1 LITSNQSWTEV
12 RVTFRLGLP
21 RDELKSQRTVGC
33 ETADTQLANPEGETK
48 MTTLKTMLVSLV
60 ALISLGSVATSA
72 WAGDVKGK
80 VAVQGLRSP
89 QDIAVYI
96 DSVPGKTFPAPAD
109 HIFVDQA
116 RLAFAPHAVVVPPC
130 TTVEFKNDDTV
141 GHNVYWPA
149 INHDKKMAHN
159 MGTWPQGLSKPFT
172 FTTVGDVP
180 LLCNVHPEMS
190 GHIFVVPTPY
200 FALTDKEGTF
210 TIRNV
215 PPGQYTLK
223 TMSDSAKPTTQAV
236 AVGAGAVSVSLTVM
250 K

>member
-1 LITSNQSWTEV
+1 MKTL
-12 RVTFRLGLP
+12 RVTLALVTASIGLG
-21 RDELKSQRTVGC
+21 V
-33 ETADTQLANPEGETK
+33 LA
-48 MTTLKTMLVSLV
+48 S
-60 ALISLGSVATSA
+60 SA

-80 VAVQGLRSP
+80 ISVQGLHSP

-96 DSVPGKTFPAPAD
+96 DSVPGKIFAPPAE

-116 RLAFAPHAVVVPPC
+116 HLAFAPHAVVVLQGS
-130 TTVEFKNDDTV
+130 TVEFKNDDTV

-172 FTTVGDVP
+172 FNTVGDVP

-190 GHIFVVPTPY
+190 GHVFVVPTPY
-200 FALTDKEGTF
+200 YALTDKEGSF
-210 TIRNV
+210 TIKNV

-223 TMSDSAKPTTQAV
+223 TLSDSPKQATQPV
-236 AVGAGAVSVSLTVM
+236 AVGAGAVSVNLTVTR
-250 K
+250 

>member
-1 LITSNQSWTEV
+1 MLKMSFMSLTASIT
-12 RVTFRLGLP
+12 LGL
-21 RDELKSQRTVGC
+21 
-33 ETADTQLANPEGETK
+33 LA
-48 MTTLKTMLVSLV
+48 S
-60 ALISLGSVATSA
+60 SA
-72 WAGDVKGK
+72 WAGDLKGK

-89 QDIAVYI
+89 EDIAVYI
-96 DSVPGKTFPAPAD
+96 DSVPGKTFSPPTN

-116 RLAFAPHAVVVPPC
+116 HLAFAPHAVVVLQG

-149 INHDKKMAHN
+149 ISHDHKMAHN

-172 FTTVGDVP
+172 FTAVGDVP

-200 FALTDKEGTF
+200 FALTDREGSF
-210 TIRNV
+210 TIKNV

-223 TMSDSAKPTTQAV
+223 TMSESAKPTTQAV
-236 AVGAGAVSVSLTVM
+236 AVGAGAVSVTLTVM

>member
-1 LITSNQSWTEV
+1 MTML
-12 RVTFRLGLP
+12 
-21 RDELKSQRTVGC
+21 
-33 ETADTQLANPEGETK
+33 K
-48 MTTLKTMLVSLV
+48 MTTMSIVTSM
-60 ALISLGSVATSA
+60 SLGLLVNSA
-72 WAGDVKGK
+72 WAGDVRGK
-80 VAVQGLRSP
+80 VSVQGLRSP

-96 DSVPGKTFPAPAD
+96 DSVPGKTFPPPTD
-109 HIFVDQA
+109 HIFVDQSH
-116 RLAFAPHAVVVPPC
+116 LAFAPHAVVVLQG
-130 TTVEFKNDDTV
+130 TTVEFKNDDSV

-172 FTTVGDVP
+172 FTTVGNVP

-190 GHIFVVPTPY
+190 GQIFVVPTPY
-200 FALTDKEGTF
+200 YAITDKEGGF

-223 TMSDSAKPTTQAV
+223 TMSDSAKPATQTV
-236 AVGAGAVSVSLTVM
+236 SVGPCAVSVTLTVT

>member
-1 LITSNQSWTEV
+1 
-12 RVTFRLGLP
+12 
-21 RDELKSQRTVGC
+21 
-33 ETADTQLANPEGETK
+33 
-48 MTTLKTMLVSLV
+48 MTTLKMTLMSVTAFMGLGLLVS
-60 ALISLGSVATSA
+60 SA
-72 WAGDVKGK
+72 GAGEVKGK
-80 VAVQGLRSP
+80 VSVQGLRSS

-96 DSVPGKTFPAPAD
+96 DSVPGKTFPPPTD
-109 HIFVDQA
+109 HIFVDQSH
-116 RLAFAPHAVVVPPC
+116 LAFAPHAIVVLQG
-130 TTVEFKNDDTV
+130 TTVEFKNDDNV

-200 FALTDKEGTF
+200 FALTDKEGSF
-210 TIRNV
+210 TIRNI

-223 TMSDSAKPTTQAV
+223 TMSDSAKPTIQTV
-236 AVGAGAVSVSLTVM
+236 AVGPGAVSVNLTVM